1 MDCSLVTR
9 PSCSLEGSWFFQGS
23 GWSSSSSSRRS
34 SSSSSKY
41 SLQLQ
46 TWGIDNHVVEGLFV
60 RIFSILYKKL
70 IKSQSL

>member
-41 SLQLQ
+41 SLQLPPYS
-46 TWGIDNHVVEGLFV
+46 VVVPPRRPSE
-60 RIFSILYKKL
+60 YKGSRLSK
-70 IKSQSL
+70 